1 MKKVN
6 KETKI
11 MKVLGWVTAVY
22 ALLAFIGLAGEGLDY
37 ATLLLLVLMGFDAYY
52 LIKK

>member
-1 MKKVN
+1 MKKIN
-6 KETKI
+6 KDSKI
-11 MKVLGWVTAVY
+11 KAVLGWATAAFAIL
-22 ALLAFIGLAGEGLDY
+22 ALIGLAGEGLDY